1 MRLHLWFRGRSR
13 YLSRKNQRAQAKRRS
28 DVFTRRTGW
37 VARSGSS
44 FPMLHR
50 FLACLFAL
58 LPLAARAQTAAGRVV
73 SQATGAPVPDATVR
87 LDGQPAGTRTD
98 EDGRFR
104 LPVSGAAPD
113 AVLRISHLG
122 YEARTVPLRQLGPP
136 VGLAEVS
143 YQIGEVSVTY
153 ERLRTLLLRTW
164 KIDPGSVI
172 AVADNLIADVRQTD
186 SLKAA
191 KLLQRT
197 SGLRSALTMARLVFL
212 PNGTVKTKWMLFGA
226 RGQWALDEAQRTLHL
241 VGPKGEAETMT
252 VVELTA
258 TRMVV
263 RSTNPTRQNEVYI
276 PAD

>member
-1 MRLHLWFRGRSR
+1 
-13 YLSRKNQRAQAKRRS
+13 
-28 DVFTRRTGW
+28 
-37 VARSGSS
+37 
-44 FPMLHR
+44 MLHH

-58 LPLAARAQTAAGRVV
+58 LPLAVRAQTAADRVV
-73 SQATGAPVPDATVR
+73 SQATSAPVPDATVR

-104 LPVSGAAPD
+104 LPVPGAAPMPRS
-113 AVLRISHLG
+113 AFRTWATRP
-122 YEARTVPLRQLGPP
+122 ARCHSASWARPSRQTV
-136 VGLAEVS
+136 AS

-212 PNGTVKTKWMLFGA
+212 PNGMVK
-226 RGQWALDEAQRTLHL
+226 
-241 VGPKGEAETMT
+241 
-252 VVELTA
+252 
-258 TRMVV
+258 
-263 RSTNPTRQNEVYI
+263 RS
-276 PAD
+276 